1 MADRLLGA
9 LSMVVAAAM
18 AWAARDYA
26 AEISYEPVGPR
37 AFPMLLAALMGLVG
51 LWLLLRPVRLAA
63 MGAGTD
69 TPSGRY
75 APVVICAVAVL
86 VYGATFE
93 WLGFWLAT
101 VIMTL
106 PVGLAFGARGHK
118 ALLGGVFIGLGM
130 YWLFDKLLDVV
141 LPTGLM
147 AFVLGGR

>member
-9 LSMVVAAAM
+9 LCVLVAAAM

-26 AEISYEPVGPR
+26 AEFSYEPVGPR

-51 LWLLLRPVRLAA
+51 LWLLLRPARLAA
-63 MGAGTD
+63 VGAGTD
-69 TPSGRY
+69 TPSHSY

-101 VIMTL
+101 ALMTV
-106 PVGLAFGARGHK
+106 PVALAFGGRWHK
-118 ALLGGVFIGLGM
+118 ALLGGVVMGLGL
-130 YWLFDKLLDVV
+130 YLLFDKLLDVV